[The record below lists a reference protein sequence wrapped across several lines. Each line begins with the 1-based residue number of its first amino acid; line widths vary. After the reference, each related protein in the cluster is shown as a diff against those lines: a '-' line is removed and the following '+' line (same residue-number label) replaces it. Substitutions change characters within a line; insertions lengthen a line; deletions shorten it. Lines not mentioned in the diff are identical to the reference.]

1 VSPIGRT
8 RRRPARRVIVI
19 GAIACAL
26 ALAGFASTAAAAEPP
41 NQNDPCSTAGRNTC
55 GTTGVGSYE
64 RYRYGLRWFGDY
76 RGAVKGAGPTFC
88 IDLRFWYPQASYKFK
103 EISSEGLKNRDGAG
117 VSAEKQR
124 RMAYALWN
132 YGRSSNPNQ
141 QAAVMLYVHS
151 LMGDGAPGEV
161 DSSAIGPAVQE
172 LYAKIARESTRLHGP
187 YRIDA
192 DIPGGLKVGKPA
204 TGTVKLIAASGA
216 PVPGVVISLE
226 AKGANGV
233 PARVRTDAKGV
244 ASVTFTPTAAD
255 GVSIEARSES
265 IASTLPRI
273 FTPTTAAAARNG
285 QRLAAAA
292 SQRVSATATQ
302 VSSKATISISTT
314 AFPAKVLVGQANR
327 DRVRISGLPEGRKTT
342 ITSLIHGPFRTKAE
356 IRCDAAP
363 AVTNTFTVSKSGT
376 VGTPVARM
384 TKPGWYTYQLVI
396 AGDEDF
402 AAVTTPCGIPA
413 ETFLVQRQP
422 KVTTAVSAQLTRP
435 GTAITDTVIV
445 EGLVDERATVNA
457 FLYGPF
463 ATREAIRC
471 DTPPIW
477 SGTIDAQG
485 DGTYVTQPFTLT
497 VGGYYTYRET
507 IDASDFV
514 RSTETACGEAAE
526 TTIAVGAPTITTLV
540 SAQQTTPGS
549 QITDQARITGLGAL
563 AATVNV
569 ELWGPFPTREAISCV
584 GTPYWTGTF
593 PANGDGT
600 YTTAPVTLDRAG
612 YYTYRESILATEAF
626 DGVQTACGEAA
637 ETTVAIGAPAVTTIV
652 SDDVVRAG
660 TRIFDRIKVTGLG
673 KTPVDIE
680 VELFGPFATRAAM
693 RCTGAPFWKGT
704 VKAAGDGTVRSPTVA
719 VPKVGFYT
727 YRERIEGSGVV
738 TGTQTECGLT
748 EETSLVAPAI
758 NTGRASTTAGRHRE
772 LQAGVSRPTRV
783 RVATLGIDAPVA
795 SVGIDLAKGEL
806 DVPVNIA
813 RTGWWRDGAAPG
825 DGAGAVLIGGH
836 VDSAR
841 SGPGAFF
848 KLKDATSRDR
858 VQVVTADGR
867 TRTYRVVSV
876 RRMVKSALPNDVYS
890 LKGRARLVLVTCGG
904 TFDPASGHYRDNV
917 VVTAVPV

>member
-1 VSPIGRT
+1 MSPIGRT
-8 RRRPARRVIVI
+8 RRPARRITVI
-19 GAIACAL
+19 GAIVCAL
-26 ALAGFASTAAAAEPP
+26 ALAGFASSASAAEPP

-88 IDLRFWYPQASYKFK
+88 IDLRFWYPQASYKYK

-141 QAAVMLYVHS
+141 QAAVMLYVHA

-161 DSSAIGPAVQE
+161 DPSAIGPAVQE
-172 LYAKIARESTRLHGP
+172 LYGRISRESARLHGP

-192 DIPGGLKVGKPA
+192 DIPGGLKVGRKA

-226 AKGANGV
+226 SKGASGV
-233 PARVRTDAKGV
+233 PARVRTDATGV
-244 ASVTFTPTAAD
+244 ARVTFTPTAAD

-265 IASTLPRI
+265 IASTLPRV

-285 QRLAAAA
+285 QRLAAPA

-302 VSSKATISISTT
+302 VSSKATVSISTT

-342 ITSLIHGPFRTKAE
+342 ITSLIHGPFRSKAE

-384 TKPGWYTYQLVI
+384 SKPGWYTYQVVI

-402 AAVTTPCGIPA
+402 APVTTPCGIPA

-422 KVTTAVSAQLTRP
+422 KVTTQVSALLTRP
-435 GTAITDTVIV
+435 GSAVTDTVVV
-445 EGLVDERATVNA
+445 EGLGDERATVNA

-471 DTPPIW
+471 DIPPIW
-477 SGTIDAQG
+477 SGTIDANG
-485 DGTYVTQPFTLT
+485 DGTYVTGPFTPT
-497 VGGYYTYRET
+497 VAGYYSYRES

-514 RSTETACGEAAE
+514 RSTETACAEVAE
-526 TTIAVGAPTITTLV
+526 TTIAVGSPAITTLV
-540 SAQQTTPGS
+540 STPQTAPGA
-549 QITDQARITGLGAL
+549 QITDEVRITGLGAL

-569 ELWGPFPTREAISCV
+569 ELWGPYPTREAISCV

-600 YTTAPVTLDRAG
+600 YTTAPVTLDQAG

-626 DGVQTACGEAA
+626 DGVQTACGEVT
-637 ETTVAIGAPAVTTIV
+637 ETTVAIGAAKVTTV
-652 SDDVVRAG
+652 ASSEVVRAG
-660 TRIFDRIKVTGLG
+660 ARISDRITVSGVG
-673 KTPVDIE
+673 KTPVDVD
-680 VELFGPFATRAAM
+680 VELFGPFATRGAM
-693 RCTGAPFWKGT
+693 RCTGTPFWKGI
-704 VKAAGDGTVRSPTVA
+704 VKAKGDGTVRSPAVA
-719 VPKVGFYT
+719 VTKVGFYT
-727 YRERIEGSGVV
+727 YRVGIEGSGVV
-738 TGTQTECGLT
+738 TGTRAECGIT

-758 NTGRASTTAGRHRE
+758 NTGGRDAVGTHRE
-772 LQAGVSRPTRV
+772 LQAGVSRPTRI
-783 RVATLGIDAPVA
+783 RVPTLGIDAPVA

-806 DVPVNIA
+806 DVPANIA

-825 DGAGAVLIGGH
+825 AGKGAVLIGGH

-841 SGPGAFF
+841 SGPGAFVG
-848 KLKDATSRDR
+848 LRDATSRDR
-858 VQVVTADGR
+858 VQVVSADGR

-876 RRMVKSALPNDVYS
+876 RRMAKPALPTDVFS

-904 TFDPASGHYRDNV
+904 AFDPAEGSYRDNV